1 MPDDKGRV
9 LEKKKKL
16 DDEADKMK
24 TKLRQQEKQ
33 QPSLLRWSKENK
45 NIFRESSFIIPNYS
59 ETFNISTLR
68 NLNTVQPLH
77 SVCLAS

>member
-9 LEKKKKL
+9 LEKKKL

-24 TKLRQQEKQ
+24 TKLRQEKQ